1 MKPKIMF
8 LFSLTILLLTACS
21 TAPEIQA
28 SFDPAD
34 LKFDGEKA
42 FTIEAELVTH
52 FPNRASGYPNNKLA
66 AEWIQTRMSTA
77 GWNCSIDQWEIINYS
92 KPTPLNNVVCRLP
105 GNSEREILVIA
116 HLDQAMTTVQ
126 GADNDAAGIAILIH
140 LGEIFAKEGPLPY
153 TLVFV
158 ATDAEEYGMIGSGRY
173 IQNHPNPKNIIA
185 AFSMDNVGRYY
196 YDGVKMEQIGQY
208 RNYGSLW
215 LALALKEAARHAD
228 LWPVVIP
235 GVLDEM
241 TGQMAPISFMDQGP
255 IVAAGVPALGIA
267 GRYPPAFAAEHYR
280 LWHDPGDT
288 LETQWASTVGNIG
301 LVGEALIRQL
311 QSMQSFPQES
321 GPYLYLQ
328 GSNQVLHGWPLWLIF
343 ISFTALFFLGSFL
356 TAKAPFAEKVK
367 SWKAVLP
374 HFLSFWLPFV
384 AFVIMLYL
392 FVETRLLLKF
402 HRYPATTKDPYL
414 TQPNWLVFALALVGL
429 AFLLFLGRRIGRRFG
444 GSGKE
449 PPFWVIK
456 SFALFVIG
464 LAAVYILALNP
475 FSLLFIVPLL
485 FWFLIAGRRGLGR
498 ILDIIFFLLGGLMLY
513 ALIYMFGFLTLHY
526 NFAFLWMLMNMIA
539 DRMVSFSTMVVVA
552 AIFSAGLSIVVGMPQ
567 PLFNHPSIPT
577 PVAKAS

>member
-1 MKPKIMF
+1 MKPKIML

-21 TAPEIQA
+21 AAPEIQA

-34 LKFDGEKA
+34 LKFDSEKA
-42 FTIEAELVTH
+42 FAIEAEMVTR
-52 FPNRASGYPNNKLA
+52 FPDRASGYPNNKLA
-66 AEWIQTRMSTA
+66 AEWIQTRMSAA
-77 GWNCSIDQWEIINYS
+77 GWDCSIDQWEIINYS
-92 KPTPLNNVVCRLP
+92 KPTSLNNVICKLP
-105 GNSEREILVIA
+105 GDSAREILVIA

-126 GADNDAAGIAILIH
+126 GADNDAAGIAILLH
-140 LGEIFAKEGPLPY
+140 LGEIFAKEKPLPY

-173 IQNHPNPKNIIA
+173 MESHPDPKNIIA
-185 AFSMDNVGRYY
+185 GFSMDNVGRSY

-215 LALALKEAARHAD
+215 LALALKEAASHAG

-241 TGQMAPISFMDQGP
+241 IGQMAPVSFMDQGT

-267 GRYPPAFAAEHYR
+267 GREPPAYAAEHYR
-280 LWHDPGDT
+280 MWHDPSDT
-288 LETQWASTVGNIG
+288 LETQSASTVGNIG
-301 LVGEALIRQL
+301 LVAEALIRQL

-321 GPYLYLQ
+321 GPYLYNEL
-328 GSNQVLHGWPLWLIF
+328 SNQLLRGWPLWLIF

-356 TAKAPFAEKVK
+356 TARAPIAEKMK

-384 AFVIMLYL
+384 AFVIMLYM
-392 FVETRLLLKF
+392 FVETGLLLKF

-414 TQPNWLVFALALVGL
+414 TQPNWLIFTLALVGL
-429 AFLLFLGRRIGRRFG
+429 ALLLFLGRRIGRRFA
-444 GSGKE
+444 GSGQE
-449 PPFWVIK
+449 PPFGVIK
-456 SFALFVIG
+456 SFALFVVG

-485 FWFLIAGRRGLGR
+485 LWFLITGRKGLGK
-498 ILDIIFFLLGGLMLY
+498 ILDIVFFLLGGLMLY
-513 ALIYMFGFLTLHY
+513 ALIYINGFLTLHY
-526 NFAFLWMLMNMIA
+526 NFAFFWMLLNMIA
-539 DRMVSFSTMVVVA
+539 DRMVSFPTMVVIA
-552 AIFSAGLSIVVGMPQ
+552 ALFAAGLSTVVGAPQ
-567 PLFNHPSIPT
+567 PSLQRQSIHT
-577 PVAKAS
+577 PAAKAS